1 MKLKWAHFIKDEL
14 FLFFLGAPCI
24 FSNKMFSDKCGGRLS
39 AELVG
44 RVGIFFGRPP
54 FWSGASGLQA
64 SLVGEGQDGVSHQN
78 T

>member
-1 MKLKWAHFIKDEL
+1 MH
-14 FLFFLGAPCI
+14 
-24 FSNKMFSDKCGGRLS
+24 FSDKVFSDQCGGQLS

-54 FWSGASGLQA
+54 FWSSVPGLQA
-64 SLVGEGQDGVSHQN
+64 SLVGEDQDGMSHQN